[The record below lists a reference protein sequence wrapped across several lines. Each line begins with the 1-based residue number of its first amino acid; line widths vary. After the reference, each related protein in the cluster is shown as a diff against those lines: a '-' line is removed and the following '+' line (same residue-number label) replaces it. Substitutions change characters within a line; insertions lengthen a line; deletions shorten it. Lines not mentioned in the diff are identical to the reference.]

1 MKLVKVL
8 IPFNDK
14 VTGKPYEVN
23 DEIELTDER
32 IAEVRTVNANMVLVL
47 GDAKKPKAEAT
58 EPKPKK
64 PRTKKQ

>member
-14 VTGKPYEVN
+14 VTGVPYKAN

-32 IAEVRTVNANMVLVL
+32 IAEVKTVNPNMVLVL
-47 GDAKKPKAEAT
+47 GDAKKPTAEAT
-58 EPKPKK
+58 KPKATK